1 MRALLILLAIVVAI
15 GGLVAGTIAIGWSRL
30 HRQALPA
37 QAATVDP
44 QARQSTPQVHTFTD
58 SQSTFTAVPATVP
71 VTQPTI
77 QNNSTPPQA
86 PSQPTDGS
94 ILLLPATARIHGYK
108 IRRAGL
114 AEPIIKGWSDSQ
126 EYVEWPGGCPKAG
139 TYEVEVTYSCAP
151 HAGGEFAIHAG
162 SSIARAKTQ
171 STGDWQSFTTVKLG
185 TLEVINDNT
194 TISLRPTGEIR
205 HALMNLK
212 SVRLIPASNA
222 AANVP
227 K

>member
-1 MRALLILLAIVVAI
+1 MRALLILLGIVIAT

-37 QAATVDP
+37 QVTTVDP
-44 QARQSTPQVHTFTD
+44 QARQSTPQVRTLAESHLT
-58 SQSTFTAVPATVP
+58 STATPATAP
-71 VTQPTI
+71 ATRPTI
-77 QNNSTPPQA
+77 QDNSTPPQA

-94 ILLLPATARIHGYK
+94 ILLTSATARIHGYK
-108 IRRAGL
+108 IRRAGRT
-114 AEPIIKGWSDSQ
+114 EPIITGWSDSQ
-126 EYVEWPGGCPKAG
+126 EYVEWPAACPKAG
-139 TYEVEVTYSCAP
+139 KYEVEVTYSCAP

-162 SSIARAKTQ
+162 SSTARAKTEN
-171 STGDWQSFTTVKLG
+171 TGDWQSFTTVKLG
-185 TLEVINDNT
+185 TLDVINDNT
-194 TISLRPTGEIR
+194 TLSLRPTGEIR

-212 SVRLIPASNA
+212 SVRLIPASTA

>member
-1 MRALLILLAIVVAI
+1 MRALLILLAIVVAT
-15 GGLVAGTIAIGWSRL
+15 GVLVAGTIAIGWSRL

-37 QAATVDP
+37 QVATLNP
-44 QARQSTPQVHTFTD
+44 QARQAVPQVHTLTD
-58 SQSTFTAVPATVP
+58 SQTRSIATLATAPAT
-71 VTQPTI
+71 QPAI
-77 QNNSTPPQA
+77 QDNSAPPQA

-94 ILLLPATARIHGYK
+94 ILLTPATARIHGYK
-108 IRRAGL
+108 VRRAGRT
-114 AEPIIKGWSDSQ
+114 EPIITGWSDSQ
-126 EYVEWPGGCPKAG
+126 EYVEWPGACPKAG
-139 TYEVEVTYSCAP
+139 TYEVEVTYSCAL

-162 SSIARAKTQ
+162 SSIVRAKTQ

-194 TISLRPTGEIR
+194 TLSLRPTGDIR

-212 SVRLIPASNA
+212 SVRLIPTSSGTVNA
-222 AANVP
+222 P

>member
-1 MRALLILLAIVVAI
+1 MRALLILLAIVVAT

-37 QAATVDP
+37 RVAVSPQVRQAMP
-44 QARQSTPQVHTFTD
+44 QAPTLAESRSTSTP
-58 SQSTFTAVPATVP
+58 APATVST
-71 VTQPTI
+71 TQPTI
-77 QNNSTPPQA
+77 QDNSTPAQA

-94 ILLLPATARIHGYK
+94 ILLTPAAARIHGYK
-108 IRRAGL
+108 LRRAAG
-114 AEPIIKGWSDSQ
+114 AEPVITGWSDSQ
-126 EYVEWPGGCPKAG
+126 EYVEWPRGCSKAG
-139 TYEVEVTYSCAP
+139 KYEVEVAYACAP

-162 SSIARAKTQ
+162 SSILRAKTEN
-171 STGDWQSFTTVKLG
+171 TGDWQSFTTVKLG
-185 TLEVINDNT
+185 TIDVINDNT
-194 TISLRPTGEIR
+194 TLSLRPTGEIR

-212 SVRLIPASNA
+212 SVRLIPASTA